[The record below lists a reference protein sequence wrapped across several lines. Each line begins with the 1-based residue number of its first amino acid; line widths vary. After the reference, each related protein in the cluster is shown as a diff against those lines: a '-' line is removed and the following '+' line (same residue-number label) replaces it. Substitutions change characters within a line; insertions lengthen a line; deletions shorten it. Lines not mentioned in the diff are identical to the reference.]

1 MPTFDELDRLP
12 SKELH
17 DRAARL
23 AEHRLDITFFWDLL
37 KDIPAAEAAGGD
49 EHEAGADIAH
59 VSGQVR
65 DFVHADEGKLAD
77 ALRPVFIDYLLKH
90 G

>member
-23 AEHRLDITFFWDLL
+23 AEHRLDVTFFWDLL
-37 KDIPAAEAAGGD
+37 KDIPAAEAAAGD
-49 EHEAGADIAH
+49 EHEAGADIAFQARFAT
-59 VSGQVR
+59 SSTRTKGSSPTR
-65 DFVHADEGKLAD
+65 CA
-77 ALRPVFIDYLLKH
+77 RCSSTTC
-90 G
+90 